1 VLVGGEELQV
11 VTFSLAAESYG
22 IEIGEVQE
30 IIPVLPII
38 RVPEAPTWIEG
49 LVDLRGTILPVVDLR
64 KRFGLAPLDGSPT
77 QCIIVVN
84 LPEQSL
90 GLIVDAVRDVT
101 RLPWDAISAV
111 PPAAGARA
119 RFLSGIARVPEGTG
133 HRLLLLLELDKLLSG
148 DEVRELAG
156 LS

>member
-1 VLVGGEELQV
+1 LRGGEEIQV
-11 VTFSLAAESYG
+11 VTFTLAAETYG

-38 RVPEAPTWIEG
+38 RVPEAPIWIEG
-49 LVDLRGTILPVVDLR
+49 LLDLRGTILPVIDLR
-64 KRFGLAPLDGSPT
+64 RRFGLASLESSPT

-84 LPEQSL
+84 LPDQVI
-90 GLIVDAVRDVT
+90 GLVVDAVRDVT
-101 RLPWDAISAV
+101 RIPSDAISAV

-119 RFLSGIARVPEGTG
+119 QFLSGIARVPEGGG
-133 HRLLLLLELDKLLSG
+133 HRLLLLLALGRLLSG

-156 LS
+156 LG